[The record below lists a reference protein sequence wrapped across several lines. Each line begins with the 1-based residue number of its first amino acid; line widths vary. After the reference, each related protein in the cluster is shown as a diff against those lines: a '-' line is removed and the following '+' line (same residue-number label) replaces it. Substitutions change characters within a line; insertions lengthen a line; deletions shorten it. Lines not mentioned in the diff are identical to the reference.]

1 MQDKLRELKL
11 RESEAWERIKN
22 RERDLDKQQFEVRQR
37 QLHNEEVI
45 RAKETEAKKT
55 LEVDL
60 HMARTER
67 DSLSKAQRE
76 CELKVKELEV
86 HRLKIDKEHM
96 ESIERFKSE
105 LQRSFADQ
113 DFDIHR
119 RKLQLEEDEQR
130 VRLERDRIAQ
140 IQTSNEGLNKEV
152 LKLKAE
158 HDGIVREN

>member
-67 DSLSKAQRE
+67 DSLSKA
-76 CELKVKELEV
+76 
-86 HRLKIDKEHM
+86 
-96 ESIERFKSE
+96 
-105 LQRSFADQ
+105 
-113 DFDIHR
+113 
-119 RKLQLEEDEQR
+119 
-130 VRLERDRIAQ
+130 
-140 IQTSNEGLNKEV
+140 
-152 LKLKAE
+152 
-158 HDGIVREN
+158 